1 MTRNRT
7 NKTIHPFDKKFGHN
21 DLGRSYVTFLLTHI
35 FIRIV
40 ASLGVIDPMSGPK
53 IKDEDT
59 RNISSPEDDEETAV
73 KLFKVSALHYEV
85 IRIVV
90 Y

>member
-1 MTRNRT
+1 
-7 NKTIHPFDKKFGHN
+7 
-21 DLGRSYVTFLLTHI
+21 
-35 FIRIV
+35 
-40 ASLGVIDPMSGPK
+40 MSGPK
-53 IKDEDT
+53 LKDEDT
-59 RNISSPEDDEETAV
+59 RNISSPEDDEEAAV

>member
-1 MTRNRT
+1 M
-7 NKTIHPFDKKFGHN
+7 
-21 DLGRSYVTFLLTHI
+21 TFLLTHI

-73 KLFKVSALHYEV
+73 KLFKVTHHNLQALATQGWQP
-85 IRIVV
+85 
-90 Y
+90 